1 MVDVHELG
9 QAGVEHRRHA
19 VVHDARHALVILRRP
34 VLPLRADE
42 DVPGAREGRPPTPA
56 VLPRVPADVIDV
68 QVGADD
74 QIHRLGR
81 HAGRSKVVEERRL
94 QHVKRRSSAAILP
107 VADAGVDED
116 REARTTH
123 DERVHAL
130 EKATLLVDEVG
141 REPGAM
147 LLERL
152 RGRVGQEPGRARRAG
167 SFDDARDGKA
177 AEREGDHARD
187 SRQDG
192 TCRQGAASLQK
203 AEPDDRVGDGRH
215 DGRHTAHS
223 QQERG
228 AIMAIHAITDL
239 AIVLK
244 PEDDVAIAKRE
255 IAAGTIL
262 EDGGTR
268 IDVRQDIRP
277 GHKVARRARR
287 QGAEVRRYGQV
298 IGFATQDIAAGDHV
312 HTQNLAV
319 GELERNYE
327 IGTDVRPVEYYP
339 ADRMRFFDGYKREDG
354 RVGTRNYV
362 AIISGVNCS
371 ASVSQF
377 VKDKFRDVSAQYPNI
392 DGVLAITHKS
402 GCGTKLFGED
412 HLALQRVLAGYAK
425 HPNVAAYI
433 LIGLGCEVNQA
444 AVMVDKQRMAA
455 PGHPERKPVIVNI
468 QEAGG
473 IRKTVDRAAAEV
485 AKLLPIVNEAR
496 RTPQPVSELVLAT
509 NCGGSDG
516 NSGITANPAL
526 GWAVDELV
534 RYGGTGVLAETP
546 EIYGAEH
553 LLIRRAVSEGVA
565 KKLIDRYKWW
575 EWYCRGIE
583 AMDNNPA
590 PGNKAG
596 GITTVFEKSLGG
608 VTKGGTTPMTDVFL
622 YGEPITTRGF
632 VFMDTPGHDP
642 VSITGLVAGGC
653 NIICFTTGR
662 GSVFGCKPVPSI
674 KLATNS
680 LMYRH
685 MEEDMDVNCGVILE
699 GTPLPDVGRQILDE
713 VIAVAS
719 GKRSKSELSGVGEEE
734 FAPWII
740 GPVM

>member
-1 MVDVHELG
+1 M
-9 QAGVEHRRHA
+9 
-19 VVHDARHALVILRRP
+19 ARFAL
-34 VLPLRADE
+34 
-42 DVPGAREGRPPTPA
+42 
-56 VLPRVPADVIDV
+56 
-68 QVGADD
+68 
-74 QIHRLGR
+74 
-81 HAGRSKVVEERRL
+81 S
-94 QHVKRRSSAAILP
+94 
-107 VADAGVDED
+107 
-116 REARTTH
+116 
-123 DERVHAL
+123 
-130 EKATLLVDEVG
+130 EK
-141 REPGAM
+141 
-147 LLERL
+147 
-152 RGRVGQEPGRARRAG
+152 
-167 SFDDARDGKA
+167 
-177 AEREGDHARD
+177 
-187 SRQDG
+187 
-192 TCRQGAASLQK
+192 
-203 AEPDDRVGDGRH
+203 
-215 DGRHTAHS
+215 
-223 QQERG
+223 
-228 AIMAIHAITDL
+228 

-244 PEDDVAIAKRE
+244 PDDDVAVAKAE
-255 IAAGTIL
+255 IRAGDVIEEGT
-262 EDGGTR
+262 TR
-268 IDVRQDIRP
+268 ITARHDIRP
-277 GHKVARRARR
+277 GHKMARHPVRA
-287 QGAEVRRYGQV
+287 GEPVRRYGQV
-298 IGFATQDIAAGDHV
+298 IGFATQDVAVGDHV
-312 HTQNLAV
+312 HTQNLDTGA
-319 GELERNYE
+319 LSADRYE
-327 IGTDVRPVEYYP
+327 IGVDVTPVRHYP
-339 ADRMRFFDGYKREDG
+339 PEQMRVFDGFRREDG

-377 VKDKFRDVSAQYPNI
+377 VKERFRDVKRDYPNL
-392 DGVLAITHKS
+392 DGVVAVTHKS

-412 HLALQRVLAGYAK
+412 HMALQRVLAGYAK

-444 AVMVDKQRMAA
+444 AVMVERQRMAA
-455 PGHPERKPVIVNI
+455 PGHPERKPFLVNI

-473 IRKTVDRAAAEV
+473 IRKTVERATAEV
-485 AKLLPIVNEAR
+485 AKLLPLANEAR
-496 RTPQPVSELVLAT
+496 RTKQPVSELVLAT

-553 LLIRRAVSEGVA
+553 LLIRRAINEGVA

-608 VTKGGTTPMTDVFL
+608 VTKGGTTPMMDVFL

-653 NIICFTTGR
+653 NIVCFTTGR

-685 MEEDMDVNCGVILE
+685 MEEDMDINCGVILE
-699 GTPLPDVGRQILDE
+699 GTPLSVVGRQIFEE

-740 GPVM
+740 GPVL

>member
-1 MVDVHELG
+1 MENTMATHVISDV
-9 QAGVEHRRHA
+9 
-19 VVHDARHALVILRRP
+19 
-34 VLPLRADE
+34 
-42 DVPGAREGRPPTPA
+42 
-56 VLPRVPADVIDV
+56 
-68 QVGADD
+68 
-74 QIHRLGR
+74 
-81 HAGRSKVVEERRL
+81 
-94 QHVKRRSSAAILP
+94 
-107 VADAGVDED
+107 
-116 REARTTH
+116 
-123 DERVHAL
+123 
-130 EKATLLVDEVG
+130 
-141 REPGAM
+141 
-147 LLERL
+147 
-152 RGRVGQEPGRARRAG
+152 
-167 SFDDARDGKA
+167 
-177 AEREGDHARD
+177 
-187 SRQDG
+187 
-192 TCRQGAASLQK
+192 
-203 AEPDDRVGDGRH
+203 
-215 DGRHTAHS
+215 
-223 QQERG
+223 
-228 AIMAIHAITDL
+228 

-255 IAAGTIL
+255 IPAGTVL
-262 EDGGTR
+262 EDAGAR
-268 IDVRQDIRP
+268 VEVRQDIRP

-287 QGAEVRRYGQV
+287 PGDEVRRYGQV
-298 IGFATQDIAAGDHV
+298 IGFATRDIAVGDHV
-312 HTQNLAV
+312 HTENLGIGA
-319 GELERNYE
+319 LHRQYE
-327 IGTDVRPVEYYP
+327 IGTDVRPVDYHPSE
-339 ADRMRFFDGYKREDG
+339 RMRFFDGYRREDG

-377 VKDKFRDVSAQYPNI
+377 VKDRFRDVQKEYPHI

-402 GCGTKLFGED
+402 GCGTRLFGED
-412 HLALQRVLAGYAK
+412 HMALQRVLAGYAK

-433 LIGLGCEVNQA
+433 LVGLGCEVNQA
-444 AVMVDKQRMAA
+444 AVMVDRQRMAV
-455 PGHPERKPVIVNI
+455 PGYPERRPFVINI

-473 IRKTVDRAAAEV
+473 IRRTVERAAAEV
-485 AKLLPIVNEAR
+485 ARLLPVANDAR
-496 RTPQPVSELVLAT
+496 RTKQPISELVLAT

-553 LLIRRAVSEGVA
+553 LLIRRAVSEAVA

-575 EWYCRGIE
+575 EWYCRGID

-642 VSITGLVAGGC
+642 VSITGLVAGGA

-680 LMYRH
+680 LVYRH
-685 MEEDMDVNCGVILE
+685 MEEDMDINCGVILE
-699 GTPLPDVGRQILDE
+699 GTPLPDVGRQIFEE

-719 GKRSKSELSGVGEEE
+719 GKRSRSELSGVGEEE